1 MHVSMCYI
9 WNFLHCSSLMFVHIV
24 HSCSSCCS
32 SVLLILTL
40 CVAPSHCFT
49 CSSELLT
56 AVFFNWIYW
65 IFVWSVKISGGYCVD
80 RHLPYWNLAKLCS
93 QLSAILKSGIRF
105 NFLIWY
111 SDRIWKWKRKLKIE
125 TNGYWKNVIS
135 AQQWFNCEDPCST
148 DCLLNRVW

>member
-1 MHVSMCYI
+1 MCYI
-9 WNFLHCSSLMFVHIV
+9 WNFLCCSSVVFVHIV

-40 CVAPSHCFT
+40 CIAPSHCFT
-49 CSSELLT
+49 CSSELLDCC
-56 AVFFNWIYW
+56 
-65 IFVWSVKISGGYCVD
+65 IFQLNLLIFLIWSVKISGGYCVD
-80 RHLPYWNLAKLCS
+80 RYLPCWNLAKLCS
-93 QLSAILKSGIRF
+93 QISAILKSGIRF
-105 NFLIWY
+105 YFLIWY

-148 DCLLNRVW
+148 NCLLNRVW